1 LSIYFS
7 TIDEKFTNEAIINLT
22 INWRKNHQFNAS
34 FACAM
39 MASELIMS
47 KTLKTQKEKR

>member
-7 TIDEKFTNEAIINLT
+7 TIAEKFTNDFT

-39 MASELIMS
+39 MASELIMP
-47 KTLKTQKEKR
+47 KTLKVREKEK

>member
-7 TIDEKFTNEAIINLT
+7 IIDENFTNEAIINLT

-39 MASELIMS
+39 ITSELIMP
-47 KTLKTQKEKR
+47 KTLKAREKEK